1 MGRRRRVAC
10 VDRRHVSSHDEARQ
24 HRSRLESGC
33 NSGVRTLAQARTIY
47 RRCVSE
53 PTFTTPEE
61 AALTDFP
68 PKYARVESV
77 SYSLDGS
84 RATVTLLTNEEPYLY
99 RYYVNCERNE
109 SGRWI
114 ETDSHN

>member
-1 MGRRRRVAC
+1 LR
-10 VDRRHVSSHDEARQ
+10 
-24 HRSRLESGC
+24 ES
-33 NSGVRTLAQARTIY
+33 TLAQARAVY

-61 AALTDFP
+61 AAVADFP

-77 SYSLDGS
+77 SYSSDGS
-84 RATVTLLTNEEPYLY
+84 RATITLLTNEEPYLY

-114 ETDSHN
+114 ETDGHN